1 MKDKD
6 QLSPEV
12 IYGLVADVGFRRHFH
27 LGGFE
32 ATREL
37 VELCHMDKDK
47 YVLDVGCASG
57 KTACCIAQRGVHRL
71 ALRQHKTERQKQ

>member
-6 QLSPEV
+6 RLSPEV

-27 LGGFE
+27 PGGLE

-37 VELCHMDKDK
+37 VELCHIDKDK
-47 YVLDVGCASG
+47 YVETLSLPKNLLEYFGYGIYVGR
-57 KTACCIAQRGVHRL
+57 K
-71 ALRQHKTERQKQ
+71 